1 MKKIILTSLF
11 FISLSLFSC
20 VKNIGNGEPP
30 YLIFTF
36 NDNFYSDTTTDN
48 DTFIIDIS
56 VIKANN
62 AEINQVNFIIN
73 QQDTTTYSYN
83 DFLSDSLLRIYF
95 TPNYQNLKDTT
106 IDFIIYGKPS
116 NSDIISSRGLYL
128 VIKPDTTH

>member
-1 MKKIILTSLF
+1 M
-11 FISLSLFSC
+11 FSC